1 VTASGNPA
9 TASVA
14 IGPYSALILS
24 QTPDAPP
31 QLTITP
37 TNGTLNVSWPNTYPG
52 WVLDAS
58 PTLAANPPPWSE
70 VLPSL
75 YQTNAT
81 SIFINTSPSG
91 DATFYQLNKP

>member
-1 VTASGNPA
+1 VNARR
-9 TASVA
+9 
-14 IGPYSALILS
+14 SAAAY
-24 QTPDAPP
+24 DH
-31 QLTITP
+31 P
-37 TNGTLNVSWPNTYPG
+37 TNGTVNVSWPNTYPG

-58 PTLAANPPPWSE
+58 PTLAENPPPWSE

-91 DATFYQLNKP
+91 YATFYQLNKP